1 MRIRPLRFLL
11 PRLWSTPRPSP
22 TPRSL
27 SALRLGVALG
37 VALVTTACGTSP
49 DPAAGPAVP
58 DSSRVEAVA
67 DSTAADP
74 AAADPAAAD
83 PAAADSAVTDSAV
96 TAQPDALAAADLD
109 SMLAALDL
117 GVAAPAAAPPPAD
130 VAAAPPVAAPALSA
144 PALAAPDDASENAEP
159 GAPQAAVETDRIAA
173 LEGRIEAL
181 TEMLGAV
188 LATQQPADEAVAD
201 SAGVGARALDKL
213 GDARETAGQLGWRV
227 FLAFIVGIT
236 AFYLIRSLTFLLDT
250 LAARTA
256 ERRLFYKRLIPIM
269 RIGIWIFTAY
279 VVVSSIF
286 GLGTNELVA
295 AGAAL
300 GVAIGFAAQD
310 VLKNI
315 FGGLIIVFDQP
326 FQVGDKIAVG
336 GTYGEVIEIGLRST
350 RIVTPD
356 DNLVSVP
363 NAQVADGQVSNAN
376 AGALD
381 CQVVTDLYLPG
392 WVDVHQAKQIA
403 YEAASTS
410 RYVYL
415 DKPVVVICKDEFKET
430 FLLHL
435 KVKAYVLDTRYEF
448 LLMSDVTEAAKAAF
462 LKAGL
467 LEPMPVRSYLIEPTS
482 ASPAGIDPASSD
494 AQPGASPTS
503 DAAPRAASS
512 AGDGARHPTRA
523 PGTA

>member
-1 MRIRPLRFLL
+1 MRSRPLRLVQ
-11 PRLWSTPRPSP
+11 
-22 TPRSL
+22 
-27 SALRLGVALG
+27 LRLYFASRLSFAMCCALFLN
-37 VALVTTACGTSP
+37 ACETAP
-49 DPAAGPAVP
+49 
-58 DSSRVEAVA
+58 
-67 DSTAADP
+67 DSTADASATSPAEAALD
-74 AAADPAAAD
+74 AAAVDLAAVDSAPVDSAAAARLD
-83 PAAADSAVTDSAV
+83 ALRAAAATSDS
-96 TAQPDALAAADLD
+96 LAETDLD
-109 SMLAALDL
+109 SMLTALDL
-117 GVAAPAAAPPPAD
+117 DARTPDATPPNAASQDAAEQQADSLLLPP
-130 VAAAPPVAAPALSA
+130 S
-144 PALAAPDDASENAEP
+144 ALADSMQASADLNA
-159 GAPQAAVETDRIAA
+159 RIAA
-173 LEGRIEAL
+173 LEGQIEAL
-181 TEMLGAV
+181 TEV
-188 LATQQPADEAVAD
+188 LAASLAATQPTETDSTPAD
-201 SAGVGARALDKL
+201 SLGRAER
-213 GDARETAGQLGWRV
+213 ARETVEDVRNTAGRLGWKI
-227 FLAFIVGIT
+227 FFALIVGISS
-236 AFYLIRSLTFLLDT
+236 FYLIRLTTYVLDT

-256 ERRLFYKRLIPIM
+256 ERRLFYKRLIPIL
-269 RIGIWIFTAY
+269 RIGIWLFTAY
-279 VVVSSIF
+279 IIIKSIF

-310 VLKNI
+310 ALKNV

-410 RYVYL
+410 KYVYL
-415 DKPVVVICKDEFKET
+415 DKPIVVICKDEFKET

-462 LKAGL
+462 RKAGL
-467 LEPMPVRSYLIEPTS
+467 LEPMPVRSYLVEP
-482 ASPAGIDPASSD
+482 SPPAT
-494 AQPGASPTS
+494 PGASSPPA
-503 DAAPRAASS
+503 DAPSTQPS
-512 AGDGARHPTRA
+512 PGDGARRA
-523 PGTA
+523 PSTPGTA

>member
-1 MRIRPLRFLL
+1 
-11 PRLWSTPRPSP
+11 
-22 TPRSL
+22 
-27 SALRLGVALG
+27 
-37 VALVTTACGTSP
+37 
-49 DPAAGPAVP
+49 
-58 DSSRVEAVA
+58 
-67 DSTAADP
+67 AAD
-74 AAADPAAAD
+74 
-83 PAAADSAVTDSAV
+83 T
-96 TAQPDALAAADLD
+96 
-109 SMLAALDL
+109 
-117 GVAAPAAAPPPAD
+117 
-130 VAAAPPVAAPALSA
+130 
-144 PALAAPDDASENAEP
+144 
-159 GAPQAAVETDRIAA
+159 
-173 LEGRIEAL
+173 
-181 TEMLGAV
+181 LGARER
-188 LATQQPADEAVAD
+188 T
-201 SAGVGARALDKL
+201 
-213 GDARETAGQLGWRV
+213 RETVEEVGGTLGRV
-227 FLAFIVGIT
+227 GWKVFFSFVIGLI
-236 AFYLIRSLTFLLDT
+236 AFYTIRFFTYILDT

-269 RIGIWIFTAY
+269 RIGIWILTAY
-279 VVVSSIF
+279 VIVSTIF

-336 GTYGEVIEIGLRST
+336 GTYGEVVEIGLRST

-381 CQVVTDLYLPG
+381 CQVVTDLFLPG

-403 YEAASTS
+403 YEAAATS

-415 DKPVVVICKDEFKET
+415 DKPIVVICKDAFKET

-462 LKAGL
+462 RKAGL
-467 LEPMPVRSYLIEPTS
+467 LEPMPVRSYLVEPDS
-482 ASPAGIDPASSD
+482 PPSAADSKASPV
-494 AQPGASPTS
+494 
-503 DAAPRAASS
+503 R
-512 AGDGARHPTRA
+512 GDGATRPPSA
-523 PGTA
+523 PGTV

>member
-1 MRIRPLRFLL
+1 MRDRLPFSMPTRLGVLL
-11 PRLWSTPRPSP
+11 SLALLAACGDATVPAPSP
-22 TPRSL
+22 TAPDSTRVETAASDSAALARLDSL
-27 SALRLGVALG
+27 RAA
-37 VALVTTACGTSP
+37 A
-49 DPAAGPAVP
+49 AAGN
-58 DSSRVEAVA
+58 S
-67 DSTAADP
+67 
-74 AAADPAAAD
+74 
-83 PAAADSAVTDSAV
+83 
-96 TAQPDALAAADLD
+96 LAETGLD
-109 SMLAALDL
+109 SMLAELDLNVVTPGSTALDT
-117 GVAAPAAAPPPAD
+117 AA
-130 VAAAPPVAAPALSA
+130 VGLSA
-144 PALAAPDDASENAEP
+144 ADASTADAS
-159 GAPQAAVETDRIAA
+159 AP
-173 LEGRIEAL
+173 
-181 TEMLGAV
+181 
-188 LATQQPADEAVAD
+188 VAD
-201 SAGVGARALDKL
+201 SAAVPAPAPVAAAQATPPSAAPATAQDDRLAELEGKIDSLTALVGQSLQQQRQARAAVSDSLNLAENAQNVAKA
-213 GDARETAGQLGWRV
+213 ARDTVGRLGWKI
-227 FLAFIVGIT
+227 FFALIVGIT
-236 AFYLIRSLTFLLDT
+236 AFYLIRLVTFILDT

-256 ERRLFYKRLIPIM
+256 ERRLFYKRLIPIL

-279 VVVSSIF
+279 VVISTIF

-336 GTYGEVIEIGLRST
+336 GTYGEVVEIGLRST

-403 YEAASTS
+403 YEAAATS

-415 DKPVVVICKDEFKET
+415 DKPIVVICKDAFKET

-462 LKAGL
+462 RKAGL
-467 LEPMPVRSYLIEPTS
+467 LEPMPVRSYLVEPDS
-482 ASPAGIDPASSD
+482 PPSAADSKASPV
-494 AQPGASPTS
+494 
-503 DAAPRAASS
+503 R
-512 AGDGARHPTRA
+512 GDGAT
-523 PGTA
+523 